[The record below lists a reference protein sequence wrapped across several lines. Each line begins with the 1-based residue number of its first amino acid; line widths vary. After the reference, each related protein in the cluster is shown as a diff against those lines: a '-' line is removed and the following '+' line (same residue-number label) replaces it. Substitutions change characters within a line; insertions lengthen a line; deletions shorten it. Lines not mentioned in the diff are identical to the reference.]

1 MEDLVFLWDKSKK
14 ALQRRSSCWNY
25 KVSVFQYEMGK
36 AESTL
41 YAKAKELDLSYV

>member
-1 MEDLVFLWDKSKK
+1 MEDLVFLWGKSKK

-41 YAKAKELDLSYV
+41 YAKEKELDLSYV